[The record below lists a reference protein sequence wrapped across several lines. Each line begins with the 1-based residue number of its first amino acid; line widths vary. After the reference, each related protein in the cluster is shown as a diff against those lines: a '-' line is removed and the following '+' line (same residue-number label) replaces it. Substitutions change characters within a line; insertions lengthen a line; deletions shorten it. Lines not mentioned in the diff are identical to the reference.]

1 MDYKTSGVDIEAGN
15 AFVEKLK
22 EKAPS
27 IGGFGGMF
35 KVPPDYEEPIL
46 VSGADGVGTKLNIC
60 QVSGDYTTIGIDLVA
75 MCVNDVITSGAK
87 PLYFLDY
94 VSTQKIDE
102 NVADI
107 MVGILKGCELA
118 GVELIGGETAEHFRQ
133 RDYDLAG
140 FCTGIVE
147 KSELIDGS
155 LIRESD
161 VVIGIESSGLHSN
174 GYTLINDMLWR
185 HKIFYGKGY
194 TEAWGGGEMK
204 HPGPTPELITP
215 TTIYAPVVASLVKDF
230 PVMGMAHITGGG
242 IPGNLPRC
250 IPEGLKVDVDY
261 NAWNLPKIFS
271 KIMLA
276 GEIPEED
283 MKKTFNMG
291 IGYCVVVPANVATDV
306 QLRIHGH
313 GMKSWIIGEVTH

>member
-15 AFVEKLK
+15 AFVNKLK
-22 EKAPS
+22 AKAPS

-46 VSGADGVGTKLNIC
+46 VSGADGVGTKMNIAR
-60 QVSGDYTTIGIDLVA
+60 VFNDYTTIGIDLVA

-107 MVGILKGCELA
+107 MVGILKGCEIA

-147 KSELIDGS
+147 DYL
-155 LIRESD
+155 
-161 VVIGIESSGLHSN
+161 
-174 GYTLINDMLWR
+174 
-185 HKIFYGKGY
+185 
-194 TEAWGGGEMK
+194 A
-204 HPGPTPELITP
+204 
-215 TTIYAPVVASLVKDF
+215 
-230 PVMGMAHITGGG
+230 ITGVG
-242 IPGNLPRC
+242 IKPGDKIICLLYTSPSPR
-250 IPEGLKVDVDY
+250 D
-261 NAWNLPKIFS
+261 
-271 KIMLA
+271 
-276 GEIPEED
+276 
-283 MKKTFNMG
+283 
-291 IGYCVVVPANVATDV
+291 
-306 QLRIHGH
+306 
-313 GMKSWIIGEVTH
+313 